1 MAIFYV
7 DGRFVPSEEAT
18 IPINDLALLRG
29 FGIFDFL
36 KTYNGKPFLLKE
48 HIERLQKS
56 AAQIG
61 LELPWPHRELVDI
74 VRQTL
79 DQNNQSES
87 NIRIVVTGGSS
98 PDFITP
104 QGKPRLLVLV
114 TSQAEPPKSWY
125 TEGVKII
132 TIDSERNIPAAKSID
147 YIPATIALKQARRQN
162 AIEAVYVDRGG
173 YVLEGTTSN
182 LFIFSENRLI
192 TPGRAIH
199 NGITRRVV
207 LKLAE
212 GIYETEIRDI
222 KSGEL
227 HSAAEVFITGSNKEI
242 VPVVKID
249 ETVVANGK
257 PGKHTQMLMN
267 TFVTYANEKAQA
279 DWQR

>member
-1 MAIFYV
+1 VAIFYV

-61 LELPWPHRELVDI
+61 LELPWSQRELVDI
-74 VRQTL
+74 VRQTQ
-79 DQNNQSES
+79 DQNMQSES

-114 TSQAEPPKSWY
+114 TPLTEPPRSWY

-132 TIDSERNIPAAKSID
+132 TIDSERHIPAAKSID
-147 YIPATIALKQARRQN
+147 YIPATIALKQARRQS

-182 LFIFSENRLI
+182 LFIFSENRLV
-192 TPGRAIH
+192 TPGRAIL
-199 NGITRRVV
+199 NGITRQVV

-212 GIYETEIRDI
+212 GVYETEIRDI
-222 KSGEL
+222 KSDEL
-227 HSAAEVFITGSNKEI
+227 HTAAEVFITGSNKEI

-257 PGKHTQMLMN
+257 PGKHTQILMN
-267 TFVTYANEKAQA
+267 AFVTYANEKAQA

>member
-1 MAIFYV
+1 VAIFYV

-104 QGKPRLLVLV
+104 QGKPRLLILV
-114 TSQAEPPKSWY
+114 TPQAEPPKSWY

-192 TPGRAIH
+192 TPGRAIL

-212 GIYETEIRDI
+212 GSYETEIRDI
-222 KSGEL
+222 KLDEL

-257 PGKHTQMLMN
+257 PGEHTQMLMN
-267 TFVTYANEKAQA
+267 AFVAYANEKAQA